1 MTHPDS
7 TTNNL
12 IGAAGTGISLL
23 LVDVNTA
30 VSIIAGV
37 ATAVYMS
44 LCAYHKWQD
53 CKERRKKA
61 AKKVENQP

>member
-1 MTHPDS
+1 MSTDS

-12 IGAAGTGISLL
+12 IGASGTAVSLL
-23 LVDVNTA
+23 LSNVNTF
-30 VSIIAGV
+30 VSIVAGI
-37 ATAVYMS
+37 ATAIYMS

-61 AKKVENQP
+61 AKEVQNQP